1 MVLDEESKS
10 EERLLYFLE
19 NMTDEDP
26 GVRWKAIEALAR
38 TRNARAVGPIIAALE
53 DEDWRVRQKA
63 AWALGFLGDPSARAP
78 LQRALRDGS
87 EGVRDMVL
95 EALDEIGR
103 KMIAKD

>member
-1 MVLDEESKS
+1 MVLDEKSKS
-10 EERLLYFLE
+10 EERLRYFLE
-19 NMTDEDP
+19 NMADEDP

-38 TRNARAVGPIIAALE
+38 TRNMRAVGPIIAALE

-87 EGVRDMVL
+87 EGVREMAL
-95 EALDEIGR
+95 EALDEIR
-103 KMIAKD
+103 RRMIDKD